1 LNEFI
6 PDATGMF
13 SDRVPGG
20 EMATM
25 QHLRRPRTM
34 DLVLVAAVAVVA
46 GLLLIWSATP
56 KSHVVDAPATPGNE
70 MLDDHAWSEQGCVL
84 PGAGIDSVPGLFD
97 FRHACTHHD
106 GCYQGLNRAGEQAVT
121 DRLRC
126 DDLFRTD
133 LTASCE
139 DLHGAVHNWRARECV
154 DTANAYYEVARS
166 FGRTYY
172 TGSGDAS

>member
-1 LNEFI
+1 
-6 PDATGMF
+6 MF

-20 EMATM
+20 EMASM

-34 DLVLVAAVAVVA
+34 DLVLVAAVAVVG

-106 GCYQGLNRAGEQAVT
+106 GCYQGLNRA
-121 DRLRC
+121 
-126 DDLFRTD
+126 
-133 LTASCE
+133 
-139 DLHGAVHNWRARECV
+139 VHNWRARECV
-154 DTANAYYEVARS
+154 GTANAYYEVARS

>member
-1 LNEFI
+1 
-6 PDATGMF
+6 
-13 SDRVPGG
+13 
-20 EMATM
+20 M

-56 KSHVVDAPATPGNE
+56 KSHVVDVPATPGNE
-70 MLDDHAWSEQGCVL
+70 MLDDHPWGDGGCIL
-84 PGAGIDSVPGLFD
+84 PGAAIDSVPGLFD

-106 GCYQGLNRAGEQAVT
+106 GCYQGLDRTGGAAVI

-126 DDLFRTD
+126 DELFRTD
-133 LTASCE
+133 LAASC
-139 DLHGAVHNWRARECV
+139 DYLHGAAHNWRAREC
-154 DTANAYYEVARS
+154 DSTADAYYAVARS

-172 TGSGDAS
+172 TGTGDAS

>member
-1 LNEFI
+1 
-6 PDATGMF
+6 
-13 SDRVPGG
+13 
-20 EMATM
+20 MATM

-46 GLLLIWSATP
+46 DLLLIWSATP

-70 MLDDHAWSEQGCVL
+70 MLDDHPWSEQGCVL

-97 FRHACTHHD
+97 
-106 GCYQGLNRAGEQAVT
+106 
-121 DRLRC
+121 
-126 DDLFRTD
+126 FRTD